1 MDRDIAPL
9 SRNVLAS
16 FLANRAG
23 VPVENLR
30 RIPLNARSKLANFT
44 HLLRATSLSRPRD
57 DAASKFENR
66 INYVHDVAVVRHDN
80 ESAAPV
86 PACAA

>member
-30 RIPLNARSKLANFT
+30 RIPLNARSKLANFLPPST
-44 HLLRATSLSRPRD
+44 IDIVFAPSR
-57 DAASKFENR
+57 
-66 INYVHDVAVVRHDN
+66 
-80 ESAAPV
+80 
-86 PACAA
+86 